1 MLFEVNGYIGE
12 DLLTLLE
19 SIGGK
24 SSGRYKNS
32 GDTDIAR
39 EFREV
44 GLQLAY
50 IPQGLSTDSEALF
63 GALLLLLQSFS
74 EVLGGLSADSKAL
87 LNALLL
93 LLQSF
98 SLGRNIVRTRP

>member
-1 MLFEVNGYIGE
+1 MLFEVTGYIGE
-12 DLLTLLE
+12 DVLTLLE

-44 GLQLAY
+44 RLKLAY
-50 IPQGLSTDSEALF
+50 IP
-63 GALLLLLQSFS
+63 
-74 EVLGGLSADSKAL
+74 
-87 LNALLL
+87 
-93 LLQSF
+93 
-98 SLGRNIVRTRP
+98 